1 MSNDDTKGKNAKVSA
16 ATSVAGGKSAKG
28 GKKKTTQAE
37 IAEELKVEGGQ
48 ASGDDT

>member
-16 ATSVAGGKSAKG
+16 TASVAGGKSAKG
-28 GKKKTTQAE
+28 GKKKPTQAE